1 MTEYKSEETKHYLAI
16 RPGFGGKQEGAGRPY
31 VELDWDQIAEL
42 CHMQCTQSEI
52 AGFCR
57 VDINTLIT
65 SCKRELKKDFSVFYK
80 ENAEGGKCSLRRAQW
95 KSACITEN
103 PTLLIWAGKQYLGQT
118 DKIDQSIDHT
128 TTTLTPDER
137 ARMKHEQRL
146 AALGPVDTDEIEDDV
161 A

>member
-1 MTEYKSEETKHYLAI
+1 M
-16 RPGFGGKQEGAGRPY
+16 
-31 VELDWDQIAEL
+31 
-42 CHMQCTQSEI
+42 EI
-52 AGFCR
+52 
-57 VDINTLIT
+57 
-65 SCKRELKKDFSVFYK
+65 
-80 ENAEGGKCSLRRAQW
+80 SL
-95 KSACITEN
+95 ITEN

-128 TTTLTPDER
+128 TTALTPDER